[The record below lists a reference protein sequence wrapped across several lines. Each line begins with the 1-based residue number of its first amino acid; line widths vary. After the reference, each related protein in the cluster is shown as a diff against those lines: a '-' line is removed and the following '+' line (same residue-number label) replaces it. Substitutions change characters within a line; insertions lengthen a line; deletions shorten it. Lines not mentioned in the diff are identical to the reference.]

1 MLCGEANRIDL
12 PKLQVL
18 RMEKNGMCTNSVVI
32 DSSTFVALADE

>member
-18 RMEKNGMCTNSVVI
+18 RMEKNGLYINYVVI
-32 DSSTFVALADE
+32 DSDDCVTG